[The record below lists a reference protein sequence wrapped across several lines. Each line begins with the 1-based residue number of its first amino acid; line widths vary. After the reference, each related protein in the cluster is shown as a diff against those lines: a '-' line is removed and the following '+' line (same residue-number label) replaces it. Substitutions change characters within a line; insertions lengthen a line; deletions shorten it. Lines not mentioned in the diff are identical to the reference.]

1 MGLFKNVLGA
11 ALGLK
16 TYQNVYNRPIVIP
29 PPGFVIKGMQQMGL
43 GSTWK
48 ISYSKSNNMNVT
60 SYFKINSSTSGYT
73 MGADKWDISWP

>member
-29 PPGFVIKGMQQMGL
+29 PPGYVIKGMQQMGL

-60 SYFKINSSTSGYT
+60 SYFKIKSSTSGYT

>member
-1 MGLFKNVLGA
+1 
-11 ALGLK
+11 
-16 TYQNVYNRPIVIP
+16 
-29 PPGFVIKGMQQMGL
+29 L

-60 SYFKINSSTSGYT
+60 SYFKINSSTTGYT

>member
-1 MGLFKNVLGA
+1 MGILKNILGA
-11 ALGLK
+11 AVGLK

-29 PPGFVIKGMQQMGL
+29 PPGYVIKGMQQMGV

>member
-29 PPGFVIKGMQQMGL
+29 PPGYVIKGMQQMGL

>member
-16 TYQNVYNRPIVIP
+16 TYQNVYNRPIVTP
-29 PPGFVIKGMQQMGL
+29 PPGYVIKGMQQMGL

-60 SYFKINSSTSGYT
+60 SYFKINSSTTGYT

>member
-29 PPGFVIKGMQQMGL
+29 PPGYVIKGMQQMGL

-60 SYFKINSSTSGYT
+60 SYFKINSSNTGYT
-73 MGADKWDISWP
+73 MGADRWDISWP

>member
-29 PPGFVIKGMQQMGL
+29 PPGYVIKGMQQMGL

-60 SYFKINSSTSGYT
+60 SYFKINSGTTGYT

>member
-1 MGLFKNVLGA
+1 MGILKNILGA
-11 ALGLK
+11 AVGLK

-29 PPGFVIKGMQQMGL
+29 PPGYVIKGMQQMGV

-73 MGADKWDISWP
+73 MGADRWDISWP

>member
-1 MGLFKNVLGA
+1 MGILKNILGA
-11 ALGLK
+11 AVGLK

-29 PPGFVIKGMQQMGL
+29 PPGYVIKGMQQMGV

-60 SYFKINSSTSGYT
+60 SYFKINSSTTGYT
-73 MGADKWDISWP
+73 MGADRWDISWP